1 MLERERVSEVFA
13 RHLAVY
19 LGQRT
24 APIAL
29 KTFAKQATGLA
40 PEQVQLADV
49 PKLLEAM
56 RPMLNTLLGKD
67 HTEELAQLIRRDLGI
82 QV

>member
-1 MLERERVSEVFA
+1 MTYRAVSVS
-13 RHLAVY
+13 V
-19 LGQRT
+19 
-24 APIAL
+24 
-29 KTFAKQATGLA
+29 ATGLA